1 MYTDNIFYD
10 NQEILMNY
18 DKLKKNNKTKPLL
31 SKYEKTSIVG
41 LRAQQIAYGAKPSI
55 TVPKHIT
62 NTIDIAELE
71 FKEKKIPLF
80 IKRYINQTSYE
91 FWRQEDM
98 ISM

>member
-1 MYTDNIFYD
+1 MDTNNIFYD

-62 NTIDIAELE
+62 NTIDIAEMELAQR
-71 FKEKKIPLF
+71 KIP
-80 IKRYINQTSYE
+80 YIIRRKFGDNFEY
-91 FWRQEDM
+91 WKLEDLNY
-98 ISM
+98 

>member
-1 MYTDNIFYD
+1 MDPDNIFYD

-18 DKLKKNNKTKPLL
+18 DKLKKTNKTKPLL

-62 NTIDIAELE
+62 NTTDIAEMELTQR
-71 FKEKKIPLF
+71 KIP
-80 IKRYINQTSYE
+80 YIIRRKFGDKFEY
-91 FWRQEDM
+91 WKLEDLNY
-98 ISM
+98 

>member
-1 MYTDNIFYD
+1 MDSDNIFYD

-62 NTIDIAELE
+62 NTIDIAEMELTQR
-71 FKEKKIPLF
+71 KIP
-80 IKRYINQTSYE
+80 YIIRRKFGDNFEY
-91 FWRQEDM
+91 WKLEDLNY
-98 ISM
+98 

>member
-1 MYTDNIFYD
+1 MDTDNIFYD

-55 TVPKHIT
+55 SVPKNIT
-62 NTIDIAELE
+62 NTIEIAEIELSQR
-71 FKEKKIPLF
+71 KIP
-80 IKRYINQTSYE
+80 YIIRRKFGDTFEY
-91 FWRQEDM
+91 WKLEDLNY
-98 ISM
+98 

>member
-1 MYTDNIFYD
+1 MDTDNIFYD

-62 NTIDIAELE
+62 NTIDIAEMELTQR
-71 FKEKKIPLF
+71 KIP
-80 IKRYINQTSYE
+80 YIIRRKFGDKFEY
-91 FWRQEDM
+91 WKLEDLNY
-98 ISM
+98 

>member
-1 MYTDNIFYD
+1 MDTDNIFYD

-18 DKLKKNNKTKPLL
+18 DKLKKNNKTKPFL

-55 TVPKHIT
+55 NVPKHIT

-71 FKEKKIPLF
+71 LTQRKIP
-80 IKRYINQTSYE
+80 YIIRRKFGDTFEY
-91 FWRQEDM
+91 WKLEDLNY
-98 ISM
+98 